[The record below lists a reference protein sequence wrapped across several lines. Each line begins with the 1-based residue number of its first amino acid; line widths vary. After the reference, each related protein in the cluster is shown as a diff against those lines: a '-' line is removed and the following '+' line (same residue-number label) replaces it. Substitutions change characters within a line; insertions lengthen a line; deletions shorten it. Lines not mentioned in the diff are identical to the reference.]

1 MSLTDFQK
9 SSRQEVESLLRSI
22 PNCEGGGFQEV
33 VGRRETYLRTTVKT
47 LQHIIEIYIYEDE
60 AGYMLEGG
68 DWTIYEKPDYSSSDE
83 LLMSFLKGLRE
94 KLK

>member
-9 SSRQEVESLLRSI
+9 SLSQKVESLLLSI
-22 PNCEGGGFQEV
+22 PDLEDGGFREV

-60 AGYMLEGG
+60 AGYLLEGG
-68 DWTIYEKPDYSSSDE
+68 DWTIYEKPDYFSSDE
-83 LLMSFLKGLRE
+83 LVMSFLKGLRKE
-94 KLK
+94 LK